1 MMCCVCIC
9 CDNFYKKKEYIS
21 GLPEYIIK
29 VNYEMPRSIF
39 NFEPSDLKL
48 FQKILKTIN
57 FIPVIT
63 FIIIIRIAVW
73 HPIYI

>member
-1 MMCCVCIC
+1 M
-9 CDNFYKKKEYIS
+9 
-21 GLPEYIIK
+21 PEYIIK

-73 HPIYI
+73 HPIYT